1 MNTNIDLNE
10 VKRLLLKKLSNS
22 LSETEEQLLHQ
33 WINTSPQNRAL
44 AQKIHSRLFLTH
56 AILDENE
63 LSYRNSWQRLR
74 HNIKY
79 TQHFLIRSP
88 QHKWLVAA
96 ILTSLI
102 LAGNYL
108 FWNFQTKEITIT
120 AGTSKAVLYTPSS
133 EEKYTLPQTENQVL
147 NYSQFINK
155 INRQSSIALS
165 PDLYHTITVPRG
177 GEYLLLLE
185 DSTLIHL
192 GPESSLTIPANFSR
206 TNRTVNLSGEAYA
219 IVYKDSLHPFTIQ
232 TEKVDIHVLG
242 TKLNRSL

>member
-22 LSETEEQLLHQ
+22 LSETEEQLLNQ

-44 AQKIHSRLFLTH
+44 AQKIHSSFFLTH

-88 QHKWLVAA
+88 QYKWLVAT
-96 ILTSLI
+96 ILTGLI
-102 LAGNYL
+102 LAGSYL

-120 AGTSKAVLYTPSS
+120 AGSSKAVLYTPSS
-133 EEKYTLPQTENQVL
+133 
-147 NYSQFINK
+147 
-155 INRQSSIALS
+155 
-165 PDLYHTITVPRG
+165 
-177 GEYLLLLE
+177 
-185 DSTLIHL
+185 
-192 GPESSLTIPANFSR
+192 
-206 TNRTVNLSGEAYA
+206 
-219 IVYKDSLHPFTIQ
+219 
-232 TEKVDIHVLG
+232 
-242 TKLNRSL
+242 